1 MFVAVARSGSFAEA
15 ARRTRLS
22 PSVATRAVAQLE
34 DRLGVELLSRTTRS
48 VRLTELGAAHLDRC
62 IRIIEE
68 LDDAERALR
77 GDTGEL
83 RGEMVVAAPVVFGRL
98 HVLPIVVAM
107 MRQHAALSVRLMLSD
122 RNARVA
128 EEGVDVAVRIG
139 PLADSSLIAVRLGS
153 VGQVVVASPHYLA
166 THPVPE
172 RLADL
177 KNHSLIVFEGLGQTN
192 EWRFRDEAVRIR
204 PRLSVTTADCA
215 IAAAETGLGITR
227 TLSYQVDEAQ
237 RAGRLVPLLE
247 EFAPPQV
254 PVSALYQPS
263 RRTTANVAAFLA
275 EARTYFAAGAV
286 SGTGEV
292 HAAGLR

>member
-15 ARRTRLS
+15 ARRLRLS

-34 DRLGVELLSRTTRS
+34 DRLGVELFNRTTRS
-48 VRLTELGAAHLDRC
+48 VRLTDLGAAHLNRC
-62 IRIIEE
+62 SRIIEE

-77 GDTGEL
+77 GESGEL

-98 HVLPIVVAM
+98 HVLPIVAELL
-107 MRQHAALSVRLMLSD
+107 RRHAAFSVRLMLSD
-122 RNARVA
+122 RNAHVA
-128 EEGVDVAVRIG
+128 EEGIDVAVRIG
-139 PLADSSLIAVRLGS
+139 LLADSSLMAQRLGS
-153 VGQVVVASPHYLA
+153 MGHVLVASPQYLA
-166 THPVPE
+166 NRPAPE

-177 KNHSLIVFEGLGQTN
+177 QQHSLIVFEGLGQTN

-215 IAAAETGLGITR
+215 IAAAEAGLGITR
-227 TLSYQVDEAQ
+227 VLSYQVDEAR
-237 RAGRLVPLLE
+237 RAGRLVPLLKR
-247 EFAPPQV
+247 FAPPPV

-275 EARTYFAAGAV
+275 EARSYFVAFRSEDGHTETN
-286 SGTGEV
+286 S
-292 HAAGLR
+292 